1 MGGVATDY
9 GSFMKALMGSQE
21 LRDLMLI
28 PLVEQ
33 KNTLMIDKYFC
44 EGVTSGIITT
54 AAICRVVISS
64 NPQSPTNNMYV
75 KENMV
80 AIEVFVPN
88 APGTTNLDRKNIS
101 GFERRSNQ
109 IVDQI
114 IRILNR
120 KMING
125 RRLNLEARHE
135 LASGTVGFCRHY
147 ICFSYKRIYT

>member
-1 MGGVATDY
+1 MGGTATDY
-9 GSFMKALMGSQE
+9 GSFMKALMNDQV

-28 PLVEQ
+28 PIAEQ

-44 EGVTSGIITT
+44 EGATSGIITT

-75 KENMV
+75 KEDML

-88 APGTTNLDRKNIS
+88 ATGTTNLDRKNIS

-114 IRILNR
+114 IRIFNR
-120 KMING
+120 KTIND
-125 RRLNLEARHE
+125 RKLNLEARHE
-135 LASGTVGFCRHY
+135 LVSGTQGFCRMFLQ
-147 ICFSYKRIYT
+147 FSYKRVYS